1 MNILKERNNYHKFK
15 KEVPPLSLIE
25 EILNDAIEYTPV
37 KNDVYCFK
45 AKVFG
50 PEYHEEK
57 LELFT
62 HTMCLNT
69 QRASAET
76 NKLFNRLREEHKES
90 PSEEVKKLRDRK
102 STRLNSSHVRTS
114 RMPSS
119 A

>member
-90 PSEEVKKLRDRK
+90 PSEEVKKLREDIADCYVLLIE
-102 STRLNSSHVRTS
+102 SDALS
-114 RMPSS
+114 
-119 A
+119 